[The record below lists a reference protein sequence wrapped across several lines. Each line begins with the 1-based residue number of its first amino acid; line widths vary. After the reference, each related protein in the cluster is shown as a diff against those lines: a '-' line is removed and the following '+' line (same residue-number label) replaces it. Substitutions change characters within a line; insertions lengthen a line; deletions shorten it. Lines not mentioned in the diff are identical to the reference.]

1 VTLIPFGD
9 IQPGADGALRMSVYA
24 GGPGGHTAWVLRSGD
39 GGVTWGEPA
48 LVREGCG
55 TETALLHLGEG
66 RWLAACRAEPPA
78 QLELFTSADDART
91 WVFSQTLSLPQQAPA
106 HLLRLAEGRILLTY
120 GNRCGGHLGVD
131 IRVSADE
138 GKSWSAPRRLAESPQ
153 GDSGYPAT
161 VQLPEGGLV
170 TAFYTRIA
178 GEFQYELR
186 VTRWE
191 AEDLP

>member
-1 VTLIPFGD
+1 
-9 IQPGADGALRMSVYA
+9 
-24 GGPGGHTAWVLRSGD
+24 
-39 GGVTWGEPA
+39 
-48 LVREGCG
+48 
-55 TETALLHLGEG
+55 
-66 RWLAACRAEPPA
+66 
-78 QLELFTSADDART
+78 
-91 WVFSQTLSLPQQAPA
+91 
-106 HLLRLAEGRILLTY
+106 
-120 GNRCGGHLGVD
+120 VD